1 METTTMK
8 NKQSIL
14 LCGATGFIGRN
25 IAQNLSKNKRYRLI
39 CTYNNSKPFKLTN
52 CKWVKVDLRNS
63 KQVNIITK
71 NIDIIIQAAATTSGA
86 KTIISRPY
94 EHVTDNAIMNS
105 YLLRSSFENKI
116 KHFIFFSCTVM
127 YQSSNKSLR
136 ETDFDPRKELYS
148 NYFGV
153 GNTKLYVEKMCEFY
167 SKISSTKFTCI
178 RHSNVFGPFDKFDLN
193 KSHFL
198 GASITKVMKAS
209 KDIVVW
215 GNGKEKRDL
224 LYIDD
229 LVHFVKLSIQNQKKK
244 FRIYNCGYGKSFSIE
259 KIIKKI
265 IKLSQKKIKI
275 IYDTSKPT
283 IKTSLSLN
291 CKLAHK
297 ELGWKTKTTLDAGI
311 LNTIKWWKANFK

>member
-1 METTTMK
+1 MK
-8 NKQSIL
+8 NKQTVL

-25 IAQNLSKNKRYRLI
+25 IAKNLSKNSKYKII
-39 CTYNNSKPFKLTN
+39 CTHNNSKPFRLKN
-52 CKWVKVDLRNS
+52 IKWVKVDLRNS
-63 KQVNIITK
+63 RQVDKITR
-71 NIDIIIQAAATTSGA
+71 NIDIVIQAAATTSGA

-105 YLLRSSFENKI
+105 YLLRASLENKI

-127 YQSSNKSLR
+127 YQSSNTPLK
-136 ETDFDPRKELYS
+136 ETDFNPRKELYS

-153 GNTKLYVEKMCEFY
+153 GNTKLYIEKMCEFY

-193 KSHFL
+193 RSHFL
-198 GASITKVMKAS
+198 GASITKVMNSNKN
-209 KDIVVW
+209 IVVW
-215 GNGKEKRDL
+215 GNGREKRDL

-229 LVHFVKLSIQNQKKK
+229 LVDFVKLSIKNQKEK
-244 FRIYNCGYGKSFSIE
+244 FRIYNCGYGKSYSIE

-275 IYDTSKPT
+275 EYDLSKPT

-291 CKLAHK
+291 CELAKK
-297 ELGWKTKTTLDAGI
+297 ELGWKRKTSLDVGI

>member
-1 METTTMK
+1 MK

-136 ETDFDPRKELYS
+136 
-148 NYFGV
+148 
-153 GNTKLYVEKMCEFY
+153 KLILILEKSF
-167 SKISSTKFTCI
+167 IQ
-178 RHSNVFGPFDKFDLN
+178 
-193 KSHFL
+193 
-198 GASITKVMKAS
+198 ITLAL
-209 KDIVVW
+209 
-215 GNGKEKRDL
+215 E
-224 LYIDD
+224 
-229 LVHFVKLSIQNQKKK
+229 IQN
-244 FRIYNCGYGKSFSIE
+244 YM
-259 KIIKKI
+259 
-265 IKLSQKKIKI
+265 
-275 IYDTSKPT
+275 
-283 IKTSLSLN
+283 
-291 CKLAHK
+291 
-297 ELGWKTKTTLDAGI
+297 
-311 LNTIKWWKANFK
+311 

>member
-1 METTTMK
+1 MTLETV
-8 NKQSIL
+8 
-14 LCGATGFIGRN
+14 R
-25 IAQNLSKNKRYRLI
+25 
-39 CTYNNSKPFKLTN
+39 
-52 CKWVKVDLRNS
+52 
-63 KQVNIITK
+63 QVNIITK

-127 YQSSNKSLR
+127 YQSSNKSLK

-198 GASITKVMKAS
+198 GASITKVMK
-209 KDIVVW
+209 I
-215 GNGKEKRDL
+215 L
-224 LYIDD
+224 
-229 LVHFVKLSIQNQKKK
+229 
-244 FRIYNCGYGKSFSIE
+244 
-259 KIIKKI
+259 
-265 IKLSQKKIKI
+265 IKI
-275 IYDTSKPT
+275 LWYGVMEKKRETFCI
-283 IKTSLSLN
+283 
-291 CKLAHK
+291 
-297 ELGWKTKTTLDAGI
+297 
-311 LNTIKWWKANFK
+311 

>member
-1 METTTMK
+1 MK
-8 NKQSIL
+8 NKQRIL

-25 IAQNLSKNKRYRLI
+25 IALKLSKNKRYKLI
-39 CTYNNSKPFKLTN
+39 CVYNKSKPFKLTN
-52 CKWVKVDLRNS
+52 CKWMKADLT
-63 KQVNIITK
+63 NIRQINEITK
-71 NIDIIIQAAATTSGA
+71 NIDIVIQAAATTSGV
-86 KTIISRPY
+86 KTIVSRPY

-127 YQSSNKSLR
+127 YQSSKKPLK
-136 ETDFDPRKELYS
+136 ETDFNPKKDLYS

-153 GNTKLYVEKMCEFY
+153 GNTKLYIEKMCEFY

-198 GASITKVMKAS
+198 GASITKTMKAN
-209 KDIVVW
+209 KEIIVW
-215 GNGKEKRDL
+215 GDGKEKRDL

-229 LVHFVKLSIQNQKKK
+229 LVNFVKLSIQKQKKH
-244 FRIYNCGYGKSFSIE
+244 FRIYNCGFGRSFSVE

-265 IKLSQKKIKI
+265 IKLSKKKIKI
-275 IYDTSKPT
+275 IYDTSKPS
-283 IKTSLSLN
+283 IKTSLCLDCSL
-291 CKLAHK
+291 AYK
-297 ELGWKTKTTLDAGI
+297 ELGWRKKTSLDSGI
-311 LNTIKWWKANFK
+311 SKTIKWWKANIN

>member
-1 METTTMK
+1 MK
-8 NKQSIL
+8 NKQSVL

-25 IAQNLSKNKRYRLI
+25 IAQNLSKIKSYRLI

-52 CKWVKVDLRNS
+52 CKWIKADLRNS
-63 KQVNIITK
+63 KQVDRITK
-71 NIDIIIQAAATTSGA
+71 NVDVVIQAAATTSGA

-136 ETDFDPRKELYS
+136 ENDFNPRKELYS

-153 GNTKLYVEKMCEFY
+153 GNTKLYIEKMCEFY

-178 RHSNVFGPFDKFDLN
+178 RHSNIFGPLDKFDLN

-198 GASITKVMKAS
+198 GASITKVMKAN
-209 KDIVVW
+209 KEIVVW
-215 GNGKEKRDL
+215 GDGKEKRDL

-229 LVHFVKLSIQNQKKK
+229 LVNFVKLTIKNQKKK
-244 FRIYNCGYGKSFSIE
+244 FRIYNCGYGKSFSIST
-259 KIIKKI
+259 ITKKI
-265 IKLSQKKIKI
+265 IKLSQKKITIK
-275 IYDTSKPT
+275 YDTTKPT

-291 CKLAHK
+291 CKLASK
-297 ELGWKTKTTLDAGI
+297 ELGWKRKTSLYKGI
-311 LNTIKWWKANFK
+311 LKTIQWWKKNFK